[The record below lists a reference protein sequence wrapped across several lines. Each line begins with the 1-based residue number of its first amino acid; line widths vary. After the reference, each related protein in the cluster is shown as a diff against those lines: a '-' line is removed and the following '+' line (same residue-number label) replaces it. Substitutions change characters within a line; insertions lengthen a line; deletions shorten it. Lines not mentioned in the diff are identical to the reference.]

1 MSCSFFSTVRF
12 DTVPTA
18 SIRIV
23 SFLEQLFSMF
33 LLTGGTEEGIRVEKV
48 KKTKTDMKYNSTEE
62 NSA

>member
-1 MSCSFFSTVRF
+1 MSCSLFSTAHF

-33 LLTGGTEEGIRVEKV
+33 LLAGGTEEGIRVEKEINQDRHEV
-48 KKTKTDMKYNSTEE
+48 RYN
-62 NSA
+62 